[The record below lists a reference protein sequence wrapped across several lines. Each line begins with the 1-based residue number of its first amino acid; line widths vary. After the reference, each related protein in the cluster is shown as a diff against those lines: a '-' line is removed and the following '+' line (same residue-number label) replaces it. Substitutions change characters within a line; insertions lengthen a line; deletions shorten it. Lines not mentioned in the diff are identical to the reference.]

1 MEFDRL
7 NDDDLREAERH
18 KMRFRMGR
26 WAIAAGGFGGYN
38 AELME
43 FEEGQRGMMG
53 VGDASVEQVLTGER
67 NGTPVPPPEEGYS
80 VTGEAED
87 DA

>member
-1 MEFDRL
+1 MYGVGV
-7 NDDDLREAERH
+7 AEQVVQ
-18 KMRFRMGR
+18 
-26 WAIAAGGFGGYN
+26 IAEDFLIRTGEKDAEDVVLAV

-43 FEEGQRGMMG
+43 FDEGQRGMMG